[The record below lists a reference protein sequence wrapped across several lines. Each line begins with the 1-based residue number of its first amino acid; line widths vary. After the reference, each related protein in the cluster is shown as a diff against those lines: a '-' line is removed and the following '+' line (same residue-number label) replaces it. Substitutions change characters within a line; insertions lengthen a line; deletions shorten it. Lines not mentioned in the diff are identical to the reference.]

1 MCASVRVAGKGGG
14 RRDMNTR
21 SDADFAAGVVGKA
34 MEVLDREGIALD
46 DLLAGLATAMGEA
59 AAKAGM
65 SRAEALAMVA
75 EAHRRAVGGAMTD
88 IVCIASA

>member
-1 MCASVRVAGKGGG
+1 
-14 RRDMNTR
+14 MNTR
-21 SDADFAAGVVGKA
+21 SDADFAASVVDKA
-34 MEVLDREGIALD
+34 MEMMGREGID
-46 DLLAGLATAMGEA
+46 PEDLLAGLATAMGET

-88 IVCIASA
+88 IVCVASA